1 MEKKLVP
8 DNLKLKYGDKVP
20 YDVYMPSQ
28 LEMVERRVCSVC
40 GMYFSSLKSL
50 TQQHRKVCKKPRKT
64 ALRVNRVLIEDSDSD
79 DEEEL
84 ALNASFNDDE
94 NDQDGENIEEV
105 ILEPVSVGVATEGGF
120 EVILDLKQWLKGPW
134 NLVNDD

>member
-1 MEKKLVP
+1 MTDSAAVPCAVRTNVDMFFPDHRVPALIPVKFSPSGPVALSPSPDIHTQTLRFLDIFARIVMEKKLVP

-50 TQQHRKVCKKPRKT
+50 TQQHR
-64 ALRVNRVLIEDSDSD
+64 
-79 DEEEL
+79 
-84 ALNASFNDDE
+84 
-94 NDQDGENIEEV
+94 
-105 ILEPVSVGVATEGGF
+105 
-120 EVILDLKQWLKGPW
+120 
-134 NLVNDD
+134 